1 MSMVLKTVMNGFQ
14 MPSPYR
20 SQASSVLADK
30 LQNVAALHVCSA
42 ASATSSMNTDEM
54 ERSSFRMVG
63 MVIMF
68 ILVLLVVAICVLVMV
83 RPNEI
88 IGGKVVEDED
98 NDSDNRSV
106 DEPRGNFIQDGPVQS
121 ATEKTAHRN
130 ATRTTA
136 ITGAHSSVRE
146 THRRSST
153 RSAASKQPSPTPR
166 CSLARTFPPR
176 KIACIYTFGE
186 TAANSYPK
194 DGVCDYAIYV
204 HLHYEDSGFH
214 GIDDLALEGTTLGS
228 FLEKSKNSRK
238 TIFLATLASEML
250 GRNDRILSPA
260 FVKHFKTLRTAS
272 NIRGFG
278 IFHEYHT
285 GHALLSQRH
294 ELTNLLNALRS
305 RLKRIRGSTVFLG
318 VRLQRLQK
326 LSEASQYFQALNTV
340 LTKPTL
346 FILITHVSAHH
357 EPVPEPTSAWTAHSF
372 NDPDVTSLEI
382 GLEFLK
388 FFTPSL
394 PNITFFMSFTLA
406 VVQYNGANNA
416 GPPANLGNICKAISY
431 VPYRQGCVDRGFIL
445 NEYDSNEMVVFEV
458 NTQEQVDRC
467 YETVRTLS
475 EKIDRVQSQD
485 DRGNIGWALFNAE
498 FEDNTDTGCTRDSR
512 PFPRIRAVRK
522 RLRANMSR
530 SGAPGTSMTCKEKL
544 T

>member
-1 MSMVLKTVMNGFQ
+1 MNVIHPCDATSWEGIA

-42 ASATSSMNTDEM
+42 ASATSSMNTEEM

-88 IGGKVVEDED
+88 IGVKVVEDED

-136 ITGAHSSVRE
+136 ITGAHSSVRA
-146 THRRSST
+146 THRRSSA
-153 RSAASKQPSPTPR
+153 RSAASKQPSTTPR

-176 KIACIYTFGE
+176 KIACVYTFGE

-214 GIDDLALEGTTLGS
+214 GTNLGT
-228 FLEKSKNSRK
+228 FLEMSKNFRM

-250 GRNDRILSPA
+250 GRNDRILSPVFA
-260 FVKHFKTLRTAS
+260 KHFKTLRTVS

-294 ELTNLLNALRS
+294 ELTNFLNALRS

-326 LSEASQYFQALNTV
+326 LSEASQYFQALKTV

-388 FFTPSL
+388 FFTPSP

-431 VPYRQGCVDRGFIL
+431 APYRQGCVDQGFIL

-498 FEDNTDTGCTRDSR
+498 FEDNTDSGCTRDSR

-522 RLRANMSR
+522 RLRANISR
-530 SGAPGTSMTCKEKL
+530 SGASGTPMTCKGKL